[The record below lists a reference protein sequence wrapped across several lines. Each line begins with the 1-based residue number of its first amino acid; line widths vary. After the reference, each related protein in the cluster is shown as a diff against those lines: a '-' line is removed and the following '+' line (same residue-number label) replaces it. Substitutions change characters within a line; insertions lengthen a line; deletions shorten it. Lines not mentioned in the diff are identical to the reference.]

1 MRSLI
6 ENGYVY
12 LALAPLYLAIR
23 NNNFKY
29 CWSEEDRI
37 NAINEL
43 AKDGKRDLVVIKRFK
58 GLGEMDPEP
67 LWDTTMDPM
76 GRILQQVT
84 LLDAMEADRI
94 ISLLMGEE
102 VEPRRQFIEENA
114 HYANLDV

>member
-1 MRSLI
+1 
-6 ENGYVY
+6 
-12 LALAPLYLAIR
+12 
-23 NNNFKY
+23 
-29 CWSEEDRI
+29 
-37 NAINEL
+37 
-43 AKDGKRDLVVIKRFK
+43 
-58 GLGEMDPEP
+58 MDPEP